1 MLRVGIIGLPNVGK
15 STLFNALLR
24 GHVAEVAPYPFSTLE
39 RNVGIIA
46 VPDERLAPLARVYR
60 TSVIVPATIEFVD
73 IAGLVRGAHRGEG
86 LGNQFLAH
94 IREMD
99 ALVEVVRCFEAEGV
113 AHVEGTLD
121 PVRDMETVETELAL
135 ADLATVE
142 RRKEK
147 ASRQAKVGDKAA
159 ALELPVLEKLEA
171 ALNAGTPVRRLA
183 LSEEER
189 ALVRHL
195 FLLTAKPR
203 IYAANVSEKD
213 LGRETPCVARM
224 RERARAGEAE
234 VVVLCAQL
242 EAELVDL
249 AEEEAAE
256 YLASLG
262 VTSTGVRE
270 LIHAAYRQ
278 LGLVTFFTG
287 NEKEV
292 HAWAVTAGT
301 KAPQAAGL
309 IHSDMERGF
318 IAAEVISFKD
328 LIAAGSVAKAR
339 EHGLIRLEGREY
351 IVREGDVIYFR
362 FHVSRR
368 DGVARSQ

>member
-15 STLFNALLR
+15 STLFNALVR
-24 GHVAEVAPYPFSTLE
+24 GHVAEVASYPFSTVE

-46 VPDERLAPLARVYR
+46 VPDERLALLARVYR
-60 TSVIVPATIEFVD
+60 TSATVPSTIEFVD

-99 ALVEVVRCFEAEGV
+99 ALVEVVRCFEAESV
-113 AHVEGTLD
+113 AHVEGVLD
-121 PVRDMETVETELAL
+121 PIRDMETVEMELAL

-147 ASRQAKVGDKAA
+147 AQRQAKVGDKTVAF
-159 ALELPVLEKLEA
+159 ELAVLEKLEA
-171 ALNAGTPVRRLA
+171 ALNAGTPVRRLS

-189 ALVRHL
+189 AIVRQL
-195 FLLTAKPR
+195 FLLTAKPK
-203 IYAANVSEKD
+203 IYAANVGEED
-213 LGRETPCVARM
+213 LGRETPCVARV
-224 RERARAGEAE
+224 REQARAWEAD

-242 EAELVDL
+242 EAELTDL
-249 AEEEAAE
+249 TDEEAAE
-256 YLASLG
+256 YLAGLG

-278 LGLVTFFTG
+278 LGLITFFTG

-292 HAWAVTAGT
+292 RAWAVKAGT

-309 IHSDMERGF
+309 IHSDFERGF
-318 IAAEVISFKD
+318 IAAEVIPFKD
-328 LIAAGSVAKAR
+328 LIAAGSIAKAR
-339 EHGLIRLEGREY
+339 EHGLIRLEGRDY
-351 IVREGDVIYFR
+351 VVQEGDVIYFR
-362 FHVSRR
+362 FHVS
-368 DGVARSQ
+368 

>member
-24 GHVAEVAPYPFSTLE
+24 GHVADVAPYPFSTLE

-113 AHVEGTLD
+113 AHVEGTVD
-121 PVRDMETVETELAL
+121 PVRDMETVEIELAL

-159 ALELPVLEKLEA
+159 ALEVPILEKLEA
-171 ALNAGTPVRRLA
+171 ALNAGIPVRRLG

-189 ALVRHL
+189 ALVRQL
-195 FLLTAKPR
+195 FLLTAKPK
-203 IYAANVSEKD
+203 IYAVNVSEGD
-213 LGRETPCVARM
+213 LGRETPCVARV

-249 AEEEAAE
+249 TEEEAAE
-256 YLASLG
+256 YMASLG

-270 LIHAAYRQ
+270 LIHAAYRR
-278 LGLVTFFTG
+278 LGLITFFTG

-292 HAWAVTAGT
+292 RAWAVRAGT

-362 FHVSRR
+362 FHVS
-368 DGVARSQ
+368 

>member
-1 MLRVGIIGLPNVGK
+1 LLRVGIIGLPNVGK

-24 GHVAEVAPYPFSTLE
+24 GHVAEVASYPFSTVE

-46 VPDERLAPLARVYR
+46 VPDERLALLARVYK
-60 TSVIVPATIEFVD
+60 TSVTVPSTIEFVD

-99 ALVEVVRCFEAEGV
+99 ALVEVVRCFEAESV

-121 PVRDMETVETELAL
+121 PIRDMETVEMELAL

-147 ASRQAKVGDKAA
+147 AQRQAKVGDKTVVF
-159 ALELPVLEKLEA
+159 ELAVLEKLEA
-171 ALNAGTPVRRLA
+171 ALNAGIPVRRLA

-189 ALVRHL
+189 AVVQQL
-195 FLLTAKPR
+195 FLLTAKPK
-203 IYAANVSEKD
+203 IYAANVSERD
-213 LGRETPCVARM
+213 LGRETPCVARV
-224 RERARAGEAE
+224 REQARAWEAD
-234 VVVLCAQL
+234 VIVLCAQL
-242 EAELVDL
+242 EAELADL
-249 AEEEAAE
+249 TEEEAAE

-262 VTSTGVRE
+262 VASTGVRE
-270 LIHAAYRQ
+270 LIHAAYRR
-278 LGLVTFFTG
+278 LGLITFFTG

-292 HAWAVTAGT
+292 HAWAVKAGT

-309 IHSDMERGF
+309 IHSDFERGF
-318 IAAEVISFKD
+318 IAAEVIPFKD
-328 LIAAGSVAKAR
+328 LIAAGSIAKAR
-339 EHGLIRLEGREY
+339 EHGLIRLEGRDY
-351 IVREGDVIYFR
+351 VVQEGDVIYFR
-362 FHVSRR
+362 FHVS
-368 DGVARSQ
+368 

>member
-15 STLFNALLR
+15 STLFNALVR
-24 GHVAEVAPYPFSTLE
+24 GHVAEVANYPFSTVE

-46 VPDERLAPLARVYR
+46 VPDERLALLARVYR
-60 TSVIVPATIEFVD
+60 TSATVPSTIEFVD

-99 ALVEVVRCFEAEGV
+99 ALVEVVRCFEAESV
-113 AHVEGTLD
+113 AHVEGVLD
-121 PVRDMETVETELAL
+121 PIRDMETVEMELAL

-147 ASRQAKVGDKAA
+147 AQRQAKVGDKTVAF
-159 ALELPVLEKLEA
+159 ELAVLEKLEA
-171 ALNAGTPVRRLA
+171 ALNAGTPVRRLS

-189 ALVRHL
+189 AIVRQL
-195 FLLTAKPR
+195 FLLTAKPK
-203 IYAANVSEKD
+203 IYAANVGEED
-213 LGRETPCVARM
+213 LGRETPCVARV
-224 RERARAGEAE
+224 REQARAWEAD

-242 EAELVDL
+242 EAELTDL
-249 AEEEAAE
+249 TDEEAAE
-256 YLASLG
+256 YLAGLG

-278 LGLVTFFTG
+278 LGLITFFTG

-292 HAWAVTAGT
+292 RAWAVKAGT

-309 IHSDMERGF
+309 IHSDFERGF
-318 IAAEVISFKD
+318 IAAEVIPFKD
-328 LIAAGSVAKAR
+328 LIAAGSIAKAR
-339 EHGLIRLEGREY
+339 EHGLIRLEGRDY
-351 IVREGDVIYFR
+351 VVQEGDVIYFR
-362 FHVSRR
+362 FHVS
-368 DGVARSQ
+368 